1 MDLSIE
7 DLERIVS
14 EKKRR
19 LQLIQ
24 ESSELDKQLSTV
36 QGPQNADRI
45 VDIDSTQPKKKSQQ
59 QNLFSAFKM
68 TASVTTKKGLSKMYY
83 PAIIKD
89 KSFYT
94 CTTCEKEFENKAR
107 LALDIL

>member
-45 VDIDSTQPKKKSQQ
+45 VDIDSTQRKNSSNK
-59 QNLFSAFKM
+59 
-68 TASVTTKKGLSKMYY
+68 
-83 PAIIKD
+83 I
-89 KSFYT
+89 SF
-94 CTTCEKEFENKAR
+94 R
-107 LALDIL
+107 HLR